1 MLSKHIKFDQDFVI
15 KKSTKKIKKKKKH
28 LHKYYISS
36 NIWQKMPSYFSCQMK
51 HIFADVKVKP
61 KIKVLEE
68 TVNGLVG

>member
-15 KKSTKKIKKKKKH
+15 KKSTKKNLKKKH

-51 HIFADVKVKP
+51 HIFADVKP